1 MRLIPRLLS
10 LAFFL
15 IAISS
20 ACYASP
26 APEVYG
32 TLLDSGS
39 HALAGA
45 TMTLTLIANGAT
57 RIVTTNQSGYY
68 EFLTQGTPFQI
79 YHDYTLVP
87 SLANY
92 SFSPSTVSIFV
103 PSGGPGVDQSFSGSL
118 GSLTAS
124 PLDSAEF
131 FVRQQY
137 VDLLKREPDE
147 SGLNFWAADL
157 KACTTQSCRNEKRKN
172 VMCAFIAAGEYQSRF
187 TGVSITV
194 C

>member
-1 MRLIPRLLS
+1 MRLTSRLLS
-10 LAFFL
+10 VTFFL
-15 IAISS
+15 VTAIS

-32 TLLDSGS
+32 TLLDSNS
-39 HALAGA
+39 HALAGV
-45 TMTLTLIANGAT
+45 TMTLTLTANGAV
-57 RIVTTNQSGYY
+57 RVVTTNQSGYY
-68 EFLTQGTPFQI
+68 EFLTQGSPFQI

-87 SLANY
+87 LLANY
-92 SFSPSTVSIFV
+92 SFSPSSVSIFV
-103 PSGGPGVDQSFSGSL
+103 PTGGPGISQAFTGSL

-124 PLDSAEF
+124 PLDTAEF

-147 SGLNFWAADL
+147 SGLNFWATDL
-157 KACTTQSCRNEKRKN
+157 KACTTQSCRTEKRRN
-172 VMCAFIAAGEYQSRF
+172 VMCAFIASGEYQSRF
-187 TGVSITV
+187 IGSSISV